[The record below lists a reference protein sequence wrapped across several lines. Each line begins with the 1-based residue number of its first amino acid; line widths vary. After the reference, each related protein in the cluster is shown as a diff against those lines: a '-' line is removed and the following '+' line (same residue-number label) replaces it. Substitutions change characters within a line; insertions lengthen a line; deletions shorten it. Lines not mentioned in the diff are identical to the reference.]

1 MKKMSPI
8 LFAGFIAGW
17 LATALLAG
25 FIVVRL
31 ATPAQSAAAQ
41 PPAPAATQPVAQAA
55 APATP
60 APTIP
65 APSAPRPAASIAAAQ
80 VAAAPAPTPMAA
92 AAPAPAASVAAAP
105 APAAPTAAA
114 PAPAAPAAAASPAG
128 AAPASP
134 ATPPAN
140 VNTTTG
146 TIDEGLT
153 LNWRGVTV
161 DQALTMLSEYG
172 GFTINRMTSTAN
184 AGVVDLVSVQ
194 PIKKDEVVAL
204 FNKVLAQHDLVAQPD
219 GKTLNIMTQDM
230 ASEYSATPVNVVTNW
245 PDIPNDAEE
254 VTWVIPVHTLNPKQ
268 VLTNL
273 YSLIPAGAKM
283 NSSDAGTSVIM
294 TGRQMD
300 VRRFAQIISAL
311 DSTGNGDLEV
321 FLLKFAD
328 SKALAA
334 ELKDVFTA
342 DNTGTPG
349 AGGNPFAAF
358 LGRGGRGGGFGGGG
372 NAATDESKRTG
383 VHVNAV
389 SDDENNAVLVSAPA
403 DFMPGISNIITALD
417 IPQEDTVQIR
427 LFFLTNADCSDV
439 ATELLA
445 LFPDPNQSSQGQN
458 TGRRG
463 AATFGGG
470 FGGRG
475 GGGGGGGAAGMSD
488 RLKKQVTVN
497 AVPDPRTQSV
507 LVTASKDTM
516 DQIEQMIAQLDADT
530 RGHVS
535 VYVYKPTHANV
546 LDFQGPLTDLFQQ
559 NGRSSSTS
567 SQLNALQQRMQ
578 TAAQQGSVNASTTI
592 GTGSGGGGSATGR

>member
-1 MKKMSPI
+1 
-8 LFAGFIAGW
+8 
-17 LATALLAG
+17 
-25 FIVVRL
+25 
-31 ATPAQSAAAQ
+31 
-41 PPAPAATQPVAQAA
+41 
-55 APATP
+55 
-60 APTIP
+60 
-65 APSAPRPAASIAAAQ
+65 
-80 VAAAPAPTPMAA
+80 
-92 AAPAPAASVAAAP
+92 
-105 APAAPTAAA
+105 
-114 PAPAAPAAAASPAG
+114 
-128 AAPASP
+128 
-134 ATPPAN
+134 
-140 VNTTTG
+140 
-146 TIDEGLT
+146 
-153 LNWRGVTV
+153 
-161 DQALTMLSEYG
+161 MLSEYG
-172 GFTINRMTSTAN
+172 GFAINRETSTAN

-194 PIKKDEVVAL
+194 PIKKDEIVAL
-204 FNKVLAQHDLVAQPD
+204 FNKVLAEHDLVAQPD
-219 GKTLNIMTQDM
+219 GKTLHIMTQEM
-230 ASEYSATPVNVVTNW
+230 ASESAATPVNVVTNW
-245 PDIPNDAEE
+245 SDIPNDAEE

-268 VLTNL
+268 VLTDL

-300 VRRFAQIISAL
+300 VRRFAEIISAL

-334 ELKDVFTA
+334 ELKDVFAPDTS
-342 DNTGTPG
+342 GTPG
-349 AGGNPFAAF
+349 VGGNPFAAF
-358 LGRGGRGGGFGGGG
+358 LGRGGRGGFGGGGG

-427 LFFLTNADCSDV
+427 LFFLTNADCTSV
-439 ATELLA
+439 ANELLA

-458 TGRRG
+458 NAGRRG

-475 GGGGGGGAAGMSD
+475 GGGGGAAGMSD
-488 RLKKQVTVN
+488 RLKKQATVN

-507 LVTASKDTM
+507 LITASKDTM
-516 DQIEQMIAQLDADT
+516 DQIEQMIAQMDADT
-530 RGHVS
+530 RGHVM
-535 VYVYKPTHANV
+535 VYVYKPVHANV

-559 NGRSSSTS
+559 NGRASSTS

-578 TAAQQGSVNASTTI
+578 TAAQQGNVNASTTI
-592 GTGSGGGGSATGR
+592 GGGSGGGGSSTGR